1 MSDTFKHLLHC
12 TDCDEHF
19 YVLTQHEE
27 QPAYCPL
34 CGGQEVVDATAPAT
48 PETGEDGDEE

>member
-1 MSDTFKHLLHC
+1 MSDTFKHLLQC

-34 CGGQEVVDATAPAT
+34 CGGHEVVDATAQVA
-48 PETGEDGDEE
+48 PETGDEGDEE